1 MIQFDE
7 HMFSDVLVQP
17 PTNLSSMCP
26 QNIPVSFLAPLGG
39 VSSGT
44 LRNTGNGVL
53 DTRIISIILVAAVP
67 MSLPKPQPHVVLSI
81 YITIF

>member
-1 MIQFDE
+1 M
-7 HMFSDVLVQP
+7 S
-17 PTNLSSMCP
+17 PTHPCLAS
-26 QNIPVSFLAPLGG
+26 LAPLGG

-53 DTRIISIILVAAVP
+53 DTRINSIILVAAVP

-81 YITIF
+81 YNDISIYIYI